1 MLMIETLMILFLIAI
16 AFILAVVPLL
26 SMRVGLAL
34 YLIGA
39 LIFPSLWFGEVA
51 LRFEVIYCLWLVFVF
66 FLRKAASGFTFRWHP
81 VLSRYGLFLV
91 AVILS
96 TMLAQLSKASEG
108 SLMQSLVSF
117 YGILRPLL
125 VMFLFLNG
133 PVDEKLARRILW
145 AFVWLSVPIALLSIG
160 QTLGLSVA
168 QEITLRGYT
177 SPWRTPVFRLL
188 EKQGRI
194 IRSTGV
200 FESPILNA
208 IYFLM
213 VLIAGG
219 FLLVRGQYKPFHKWG
234 LYISLGLALV
244 AGITTLS
251 STFLLGF
258 VIALALLVVFLWPRD
273 KRRFLRITVGSTFI
287 MGLLIVSFLPYLL
300 QQPLVSGDLHYQLQQ
315 ILSYKVLQTRYDP
328 ETGILAGTYQA
339 IAQRPILGWGLS
351 QLEGV
356 FVGDSLYVSTLY
368 RGGVFGLLLFLW
380 VVWAILRHTWRYFRT
395 VGIYGEVNMLSFLW
409 TLLSLVTS
417 VGAGGGFLAL
427 RLQEWY
433 WAIVGISLNACRP
446 LARSNSKEV
455 N

>member
-234 LYISLGLALV
+234 LHPFTWSGTGGWNYDAIFHFSLGIRNCVGSPRGLP
-244 AGITTLS
+244 
-251 STFLLGF
+251 
-258 VIALALLVVFLWPRD
+258 LWPRD
-273 KRRFLRITVGSTFI
+273 KRRFLRITVGSTLSW
-287 MGLLIVSFLPYLL
+287 GCLLFRFYHTCYNSLSFQGTSIVSFSESYRTR
-300 QQPLVSGDLHYQLQQ
+300 
-315 ILSYKVLQTRYDP
+315 SYKPVMIQKP
-328 ETGILAGTYQA
+328 EFWRVHTKLSHNGPSLAG
-339 IAQRPILGWGLS
+339 G
-351 QLEGV
+351 
-356 FVGDSLYVSTLY
+356 
-368 RGGVFGLLLFLW
+368 
-380 VVWAILRHTWRYFRT
+380 
-395 VGIYGEVNMLSFLW
+395 
-409 TLLSLVTS
+409 
-417 VGAGGGFLAL
+417 
-427 RLQEWY
+427 
-433 WAIVGISLNACRP
+433 
-446 LARSNSKEV
+446 
-455 N
+455 